1 MSSVEK
7 NKLDSFTKG
16 YALLIGTGTDAT
28 GKIAR
33 KFQSTINDA
42 HWLEYVLTDRSR
54 CAYPKNQ
61 VTTLTGENAT
71 QEAIYEA
78 IDSLAE
84 RMGPDSTFIFFYS
97 GHGILMPTSANGPTS
112 IVPFVP
118 EGQDILSSTI
128 SWTDLC
134 SHIQKLSTRKC
145 ILLLN
150 CCYAGGVVP
159 SLLSDH
165 GGHVLEL
172 GNMHLDK
179 DQIQQLG
186 KGKGLAVLSSSRSN
200 QRSYTGYRGGR
211 WGSSLG
217 KRYSVFVAGICEA
230 LSGAEQTE
238 DEGYVTIFDLAT
250 YCQTYVRK
258 RTDHKQIP
266 YFDFADLDK
275 FGLAYYHRS
284 HLSEIAL
291 GGDFVVPEEGMDE
304 LIIVPQ
310 YTYSMAV
317 FVLVILLGYLL
328 HFWLSKVSATTILTQ
343 VPESPTKAPEFG
355 IEKVVTHA
363 AHRFCDPNRYVSP
376 GLDTEIVNL
385 LCGR

>member
-16 YALLIGTGTDAT
+16 YALLIGTGTDPT

-61 VTTLTGENAT
+61 VTTVTGENAT

-112 IVPFVP
+112 IVPFHPQVHP
-118 EGQDILSSTI
+118 PVE
-128 SWTDLC
+128 
-134 SHIQKLSTRKC
+134 
-145 ILLLN
+145 LLLRRRRRTFS
-150 CCYAGGVVP
+150 P
-159 SLLSDH
+159 IRPR
-165 GGHVLEL
+165 GHVLEL

-266 YFDFADLDK
+266 YFDFA
-275 FGLAYYHRS
+275 RS
-284 HLSEIAL
+284 HLSEITL

-317 FVLVILLGYLL
+317 FVLVNLLGYLL

-343 VPESPTKAPEFG
+343 VPES
-355 IEKVVTHA
+355 
-363 AHRFCDPNRYVSP
+363 
-376 GLDTEIVNL
+376 
-385 LCGR
+385 